1 MQVRSFIAPSMPEAL
16 DQVRS
21 ALGSDAVLLRTR
33 MISDDSGRKVE
44 ITAALDN
51 TSTLDGDDGEDI
63 DRQAWGEVTGEL
75 ESAWERIDIL
85 EHGDTITRWLHEADF
100 LPSVMAQLAR
110 AGSGHVQ
117 TQEDI
122 EKEILAG
129 VRVGEGLLPLPDET
143 RRIAL
148 IGPSGVGKTT
158 ALVKLAAQ
166 AASVSRTDVLLVNLD
181 SYRPGAEEYLAQV
194 GDTLR
199 IPVLAERSREVQ
211 DGMPEAEALM
221 LIDTDSRI
229 HGSDPGSVA
238 VRSTLLRLKPD
249 VTALVLSATWRSAD
263 LYDTLQRYKV
273 CHPTHLIFTGIDL
286 TIRYGGILS
295 IAMESNLPVAC
306 MVTTGR
312 FDSGTRLFRPEA
324 LLQQMRSLGAA
335 PVSRKDG
342 LRV

>member
-1 MQVRSFIAPSMPEAL
+1 MQVRTFVAPSMPEAL
-16 DQVRS
+16 DLVRV
-21 ALGSDAVLLRTR
+21 ALGSSAVLIRTR
-33 MISDDSGRKVE
+33 MISEASGRKVE
-44 ITAALDN
+44 ITAALDPV
-51 TSTLDGDDGEDI
+51 STQESEDVSDI

-75 ESAWERIDIL
+75 ESALQRIDVL
-85 EHGDTITRWLHEADF
+85 EQGDVVSRWLHEADF
-100 LPSVMAQLAR
+100 LPSIISRLIKRHSGIAR
-110 AGSGHVQ
+110 S
-117 TQEDI
+117 QENI
-122 EKEILAG
+122 ETEIVKG

-199 IPVLAERSREVQ
+199 IPVLAERSKEVQ
-211 DGMPEAEALM
+211 EGMPEAEALM

-229 HGSDPGSVA
+229 FGSDPGSVA

-249 VTALVLSATWRSAD
+249 VTALVLPATWRAAD
-263 LYDTLQRYKV
+263 LHDTVNRYRI

-295 IAMESNLPVAC
+295 IAMESDLPVAC

-312 FDSGTRLFRPEA
+312 FDSGTRLFRAEA
-324 LLQQMRSLGAA
+324 LLQQMRSLG
-335 PVSRKDG
+335 VESCSGKEG